1 MSAPL
6 VRFNRT
12 KSGTHCSGLT
22 SWTLT
27 AGWFFPQSGHD
38 CRSHSTARVAA
49 LAQTEKLVVI
59 MDDGGLRDAVR
70 AVRTDIAVIGTRT
83 FIRWMEEDFGIKS
96 AATA

>member
-1 MSAPL
+1 
-6 VRFNRT
+6 
-12 KSGTHCSGLT
+12 
-22 SWTLT
+22 
-27 AGWFFPQSGHD
+27 
-38 CRSHSTARVAA
+38 
-49 LAQTEKLVVI
+49 VI